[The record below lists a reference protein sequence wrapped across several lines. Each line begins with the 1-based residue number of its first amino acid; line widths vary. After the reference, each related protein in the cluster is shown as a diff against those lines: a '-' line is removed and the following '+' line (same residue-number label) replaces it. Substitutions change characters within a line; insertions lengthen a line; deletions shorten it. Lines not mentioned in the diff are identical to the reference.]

1 MAYEIRNMD
10 RYNPDW
16 QKGNNLVWKKV
27 KSNKKTKQFN
37 TIEIAKIVIPDGAI
51 TDLKILED
59 SRKQYAETHKLVPVY
74 LSYDFRL
81 MAGYE
86 QIILAKEL
94 GYEQI
99 PFQRVTKM
107 NRKEAAQFRK
117 TVHDRPVGNKK
128 IPVKDTEGNKIYLT
142 YREKKIL
149 NRCYKMARILKMQLK
164 IMPGMKITLL
174 NSDKTVHR
182 QGMSLK
188 AADRNLRKLTNE
200 TGTKTKKK
208 EGGES

>member
-1 MAYEIRNMD
+1 M
-10 RYNPDW
+10 
-16 QKGNNLVWKKV
+16 
-27 KSNKKTKQFN
+27 
-37 TIEIAKIVIPDGAI
+37 
-51 TDLKILED
+51 
-59 SRKQYAETHKLVPVY
+59 
-74 LSYDFRL
+74 
-81 MAGYE
+81 
-86 QIILAKEL
+86 
-94 GYEQI
+94 
-99 PFQRVTKM
+99 
-107 NRKEAAQFRK
+107 EAAQFRK

-142 YREKKIL
+142 CREKKIL